1 MHVTIVAGRYNQES
15 PGKGHPYARYFK
27 PRSAVMTEYNP
38 YQNNKHRRKG
48 HYNSNINR
56 VAIMQRH
63 VEQEDKQENP
73 QRPAENH
80 ITPILALQFCGFK
93 EYRGNPH
100 QQAATHQ
107 TEHSKIHRGHPVR
120 DKYFSHRYIDPE
132 KYRGSQYAQIPLY
145 KIPHSCFLSVLFTH
159 DYIIIHILG
168 QRPPK

>member
-1 MHVTIVAGRYNQES
+1 MNELQIFNNPEFGQVRTLTREGEPWFVGKDVAVALGYE
-15 PGKGHPYARYFK
+15 K
-27 PRSAVMTEYNP
+27 PRDAVY
-38 YQNNKHRRKG
+38 K
-48 HYNSNINR
+48 
-56 VAIMQRH
+56 H